1 MLFNFCSSCS
11 YVNKYWVPPKR
22 SLQLSP
28 TSPSDLYRASMD
40 QIGNARKQIPI
51 FFFNAF
57 SGFTI
62 EHIYFWRNI
71 GFFMILCMMF
81 LYSRALISK
90 TPNQS
95 SCLLATGA
103 SQSDIVYGSTC
114 SMSIFGPHKGDDF
127 WSKIVYRIE
136 DRYTPWHPW
145 HFKACM
151 KYKTKQSQE

>member
-62 EHIYFWRNI
+62 EHIFLAEYW
-71 GFFMILCMMF
+71 ILYDSFMMF

-103 SQSDIVYGSTC
+103 SQTEILYGSTC
-114 SMSIFGPHKGDDF
+114 SMSSFGPHKGDNF
-127 WSKIVYRIE
+127 WSRIVCRIE